1 MENGEKFFFVG
12 RSFYASEI
20 NDCKRNS
27 YLRVYFEK
35 STGRKVGEET
45 NSKTKYFSRGSRVG
59 IALAR

>member
-1 MENGEKFFFVG
+1 MFFCR

-20 NDCKRNS
+20 NDRKRNS

-35 STGRKVGEET
+35 STGRKVGEKT